1 MVTASQ
7 KMVSQEE
14 DTQTSMS
21 QSDILSV
28 LDNEG
33 IAPARFL
40 TDRPPPAE
48 EKNKETQPDF
58 SANFTALKKQSQQ

>member
-1 MVTASQ
+1 
-7 KMVSQEE
+7 
-14 DTQTSMS
+14 MS

-33 IAPARFL
+33 IAPKRFL
-40 TDRPPPAE
+40 PDVEVE
-48 EKNKETQPDF
+48 EKNDEEPQKDF